1 MLNAKKKKKKKRN
14 KKQQDKINYTSI
26 TMKIGFFHAYVNKI
40 LSLYTRTF
48 HLISLKLTHSNI

>member
-1 MLNAKKKKKKKRN
+1 MLNAKKKKKKKIKK
-14 KKQQDKINYTSI
+14 KKQNKINHTSV
-26 TMKIGFFHAYVNKI
+26 TLKIGFFHAYVNKI

>member
-1 MLNAKKKKKKKRN
+1 MQKKKKKKSRN
-14 KKQQDKINYTSI
+14 KTQQDKINYTSI